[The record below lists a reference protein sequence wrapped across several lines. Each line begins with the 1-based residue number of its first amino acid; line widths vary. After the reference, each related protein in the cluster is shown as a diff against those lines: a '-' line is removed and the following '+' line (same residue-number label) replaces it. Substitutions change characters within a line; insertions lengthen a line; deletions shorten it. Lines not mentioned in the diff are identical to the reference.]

1 MANEDD
7 YENENDAA
15 YEDEDWGNEDIQDE
29 LGYSAYDWSQL
40 PEGEELRHDEIIV
53 ATADDLKQMDQS
65 SWTDLHKW
73 AAAQVLY
80 DHEDPAGYARIC
92 NELVMGPANH
102 PALDYGEIALEL
114 INDLFIEER
123 YADARALLPT
133 VERLNPTDD
142 TVRPRFEAS
151 LCIMEGQVDEG
162 LRRFQEMLDANEDD
176 AAFTLTIGMD
186 LIACAR
192 FADALEV
199 LEKAHESAL
208 RDYADEVEL
217 LDEIARAREYA
228 REMLQARN

>member
-7 YENENDAA
+7 FDQDEN
-15 YEDEDWGNEDIQDE
+15 YEDEEWGNENIQDE
-29 LGYSAYDWSQL
+29 LGYSAYDWSLL
-40 PEGEELRHDEIIV
+40 PAGEELRHDEIIV
-53 ATADDLKQMDQS
+53 ATADDLKEMDHS
-65 SWTDLHKW
+65 TFTDLHKW
-73 AAAQVLY
+73 AAAQVLH

-92 NELVMGPANH
+92 HELVMGSATH

-123 YADARALLPT
+123 YAEARALLPT
-133 VERLNPTDD
+133 VERLNPSDD

-162 LRRFQEMLDANEDD
+162 LRRFQEMIDANEEDP
-176 AAFTLTIGMD
+176 AFILTIGLD
-186 LIACAR
+186 LISCAR

-199 LEKAHESAL
+199 LDKAHETAL
-208 RDYADEVEL
+208 REYADEEEML
-217 LDEIARAREYA
+217 EEIARAREYA